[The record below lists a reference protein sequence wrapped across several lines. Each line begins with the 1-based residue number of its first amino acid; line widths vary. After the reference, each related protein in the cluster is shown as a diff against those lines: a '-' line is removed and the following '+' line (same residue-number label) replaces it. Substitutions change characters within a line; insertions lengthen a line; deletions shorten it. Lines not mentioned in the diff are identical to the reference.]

1 MDNEFNKVGF
11 RSFSPFSSCFE
22 TQVKRNFVLWKKL
35 KPTQV
40 RQLRGETSDI
50 DDLVEQAEEYLAE
63 LNEKYDFE
71 MSKRSENGKSSSKMS
86 NTSMSSSKASSKIS
100 KNSKISKTS
109 ENSSSRNQV

>member
-1 MDNEFNKVGF
+1 MIFGK
-11 RSFSPFSSCFE
+11 S
-22 TQVKRNFVLWKKL
+22 L

>member
-1 MDNEFNKVGF
+1 MGK
-11 RSFSPFSSCFE
+11 S
-22 TQVKRNFVLWKKL
+22 L
-35 KPTQV
+35 KPSQV

-86 NTSMSSSKASSKIS
+86 NTSMSSSKAS